1 MKIEIFTDDLA
12 QSIWIIV
19 SVKPYIIYHIFIF
32 QARWV
37 RSTTIFL
44 STEHG
49 EYGVRRVP
57 YFKSTKIST
66 EYGDFSEYGVRE
78 VRSTKSTILQGYK
91 NWHGVRLF
99 FWVRGTR
106 STEYQEHR
114 TPRVRKLARG
124 TTTFLSTGYEE
135 YGVPRVRKCVLA
147 SLVWT
152 LGHKLYPWLSR
163 TARFSVRGSLAGCVC
178 EQMKLNIAYVTFFII
193 ALTVSI
199 LFTALICRI
208 CSAPFILT

>member
-1 MKIEIFTDDLA
+1 MTAIFLSTKYEEHGVREVL
-12 QSIWIIV
+12 
-19 SVKPYIIYHIFIF
+19 IFESTNF
-32 QARWV
+32 VRS

-99 FWVRGTR
+99 F
-106 STEYQEHR
+106 
-114 TPRVRKLARG
+114 
-124 TTTFLSTGYEE
+124 
-135 YGVPRVRKCVLA
+135 
-147 SLVWT
+147 
-152 LGHKLYPWLSR
+152 
-163 TARFSVRGSLAGCVC
+163 
-178 EQMKLNIAYVTFFII
+178 
-193 ALTVSI
+193 
-199 LFTALICRI
+199 
-208 CSAPFILT
+208 